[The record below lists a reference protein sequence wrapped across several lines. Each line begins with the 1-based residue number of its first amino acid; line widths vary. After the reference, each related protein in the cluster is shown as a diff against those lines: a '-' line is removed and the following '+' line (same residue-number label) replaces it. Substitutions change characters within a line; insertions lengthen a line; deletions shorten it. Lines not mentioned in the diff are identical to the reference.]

1 MALGAV
7 RSVCIDLLLIFAA
20 WSSLIGTMLALQMLG
35 LEFGFNIWPI
45 GEFRNWLQFLQDGP
59 NFAAAKLF
67 WAVDHRNALSP
78 WWYIAARPLIDA
90 YAAAPL
96 MLHLLAGLFVGMAA
110 YLLFAE
116 LTRSRPFGLSVGMLS
131 ALFLPNVYR
140 DEVIWNFVG
149 ALGCTL
155 LSIWLF
161 ALFCNDR
168 RKTGYLAASY
178 LVWFVAISTY
188 TIQIGGMGAIFFVAM
203 RKRLLAA
210 SWPKALAGALGD
222 TAPYAALLV
231 LYLFLWITTSPLG
244 VPTAF
249 QLEFSYDALAK
260 SIVFGI
266 WNQHYHYFWIW
277 LLTAGPQL
285 LVIVFG
291 ILVVTMLLLLYPL
304 RPRDYARP
312 TPQLLGLSLLIGV
325 CIAGPT
331 IWLESMSDLWTP
343 GTRWPMLM
351 QFWSPFVFCLVVF
364 TALSFVPDRFWW
376 PLWKTITACAAAFF
390 ILLVLGFNRTQ
401 VVHVR
406 EERTFFGELQTFVT
420 EDRLAGAK
428 FPRLYVIQLGEPA
441 PFLPVLQ
448 LADRYAHTILGRDVT
463 YRVVKVLPAPS
474 EESTLLI
481 WKDQRLSKPFAAMS
495 GETSES
501 QLVPR

>member
-20 WSSLIGTMLALQMLG
+20 WSSLIATMLALQMLG

-90 YAAAPL
+90 YSAAPL

-116 LTRSRPFGLSVGMLS
+116 LTRSRPFGLSVGMLA

-161 ALFCNDR
+161 ALFCHDR

-203 RKRLLAA
+203 RKRLLSA

-231 LYLFLWITTSPLG
+231 LYMFLWITTSPLG

-285 LVIVFG
+285 MVIVFG

-312 TPQLLGLSLLIGV
+312 TPKSLGFSLLIGM

-331 IWLESMSDLWTP
+331 ILLESMSDLWTP

-364 TALSFVPDRFWW
+364 TALLFVPRRFWW
-376 PLWKTITACAAAFF
+376 PLWKTVTACAAAFF

-406 EERTFFGELQTFVT
+406 EERTFFGELQSFVT

-441 PFLPVLQ
+441 PFLPVHQ

-463 YRVVKVLPAPS
+463 YQVVKVLPAPS

-495 GETSES
+495 GETLGSPPVS
-501 QLVPR
+501 R